1 MNNRSAALAAVLLAA
16 AAAQA
21 RSQAVE
27 LRFKPV
33 VGQVSHYTMVNQV
46 WMGGDTSAA
55 PMQST
60 MYQTRTVTAMD
71 GANFVVKTVTDSTV
85 MPAGSPGAGRD
96 IMRGMGV
103 TQTMDARGHIL
114 KTEVTPPP
122 GLPPFVANMMTRNN
136 QQGNSNRGQITWPE
150 GPVSPGYTW
159 TDTIVQ

>member
-60 MYQTRTVTAMD
+60 MYQTRSQPRPES
-71 GANFVVKTVTDSTV
+71 GKT
-85 MPAGSPGAGRD
+85 PAG
-96 IMRGMGV
+96 
-103 TQTMDARGHIL
+103 T
-114 KTEVTPPP
+114 
-122 GLPPFVANMMTRNN
+122 
-136 QQGNSNRGQITWPE
+136 
-150 GPVSPGYTW
+150 
-159 TDTIVQ
+159 